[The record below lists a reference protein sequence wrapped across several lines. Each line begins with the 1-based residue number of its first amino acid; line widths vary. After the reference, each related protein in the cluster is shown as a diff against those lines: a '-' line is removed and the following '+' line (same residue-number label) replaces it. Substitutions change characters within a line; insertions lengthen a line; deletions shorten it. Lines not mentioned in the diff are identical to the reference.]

1 MEGLLANTDKLKGKM
16 KEKVE
21 ANKELGLLSKEL
33 AKILLDV
40 PVRFEADAYALSEP
54 DFTAVEVVFDEL
66 EFRRMKDNLKKTF
79 GLEIETTTEKTTTST
94 KATPTTGGQMDL
106 FAAGGGSAITHEN
119 NSKRNLSTTPHHYQ
133 YINTT
138 LGVSLLIEKLM
149 HQSRSVSIP
158 KQQA

>member
-119 NSKRNLSTTPHHYQ
+119 NSKRNLAITPHHYQ

-138 LGVSLLIEKLM
+138 LEFLFYS
-149 HQSRSVSIP
+149 
-158 KQQA
+158 